1 MLYLFTYW
9 VTCGFWT
16 NIFYFCM
23 ETPQINLVMH
33 PRSPAREQQLPVI
46 ELIGSIH
53 SNDSSHRHHQML
65 AVFEYSCLSGATV
78 LVYFQPVI
86 YHYIFTFAVF
96 GQNSNLFLSEYFQH
110 ISYLRIEFGI
120 CRCFQKLHLS
130 PEILQKVFF
139 FFYFQVVLIRLSYK

>member
-1 MLYLFTYW
+1 MTLVPVLYLFTYW
-9 VTCGFWT
+9 VTCGVWT

-96 GQNSNLFLSEYFQH
+96 GQNSNLFFPNISNIFLILELSLAYVGVFRNYTSHQKYFKRY
-110 ISYLRIEFGI
+110 S
-120 CRCFQKLHLS
+120 
-130 PEILQKVFF
+130 FF
-139 FFYFQVVLIRLSYK
+139 

>member
-1 MLYLFTYW
+1 M
-9 VTCGFWT
+9 TCGVWT
-16 NIFYFCM
+16 NIFYFCL

-46 ELIGSIH
+46 ELIRSIH

-65 AVFEYSCLSGATV
+65 VVFEYSCLSGATV

-96 GQNSNLFLSEYFQH
+96 GQNSNLFLPNISNIFLILELSLVYVGVFRNYTSHQKYFKMY
-110 ISYLRIEFGI
+110 S
-120 CRCFQKLHLS
+120 
-130 PEILQKVFF
+130 FF
-139 FFYFQVVLIRLSYK
+139 DFQVVLIRLIYK